1 MTHLIDFVSEKLHN
15 LEVLIEE
22 EEIGRKA
29 NKHDINKLITEKEEI
44 ASILEKLKKVR
55 EKYIRARPA

>member
-1 MTHLIDFVSEKLHN
+1 VTHLIDFVSEKLHN

-29 NKHDINKLITEKEEI
+29 NKQDIKKLITEKEET
-44 ASILEKLKKVR
+44 ANILEKLKKAR
-55 EKYIRARPA
+55 EKYLRARPA

>member
-1 MTHLIDFVSEKLHN
+1 VTHLIDFVSEKLHN

-29 NKHDINKLITEKEEI
+29 NKQDIKKLITEKEET
-44 ASILEKLKKVR
+44 ANILEKLKKAR

>member
-1 MTHLIDFVSEKLHN
+1 VTHLIDFVSEKLHN

-22 EEIGRKA
+22 EDIGRKA
-29 NKHDINKLITEKEEI
+29 NKQDIKKLITEKEET
-44 ASILEKLKKVR
+44 ANILEKLKKAR

>member
-1 MTHLIDFVSEKLHN
+1 

-29 NKHDINKLITEKEEI
+29 NKQDIKKLITEKEET
-44 ASILEKLKKVR
+44 ANILEKLKKAR

>member
-29 NKHDINKLITEKEEI
+29 NKQDIKKLITEKEET
-44 ASILEKLKKVR
+44 ANILEKLKKAR
-55 EKYIRARPA
+55 EKYLRARPA

>member
-29 NKHDINKLITEKEEI
+29 NKQDIKKLITEKEET
-44 ASILEKLKKVR
+44 ANILEKLKKAR

>member
-1 MTHLIDFVSEKLHN
+1 LIDFVSEKLHN

-29 NKHDINKLITEKEEI
+29 NKQDIKKLITEKEET
-44 ASILEKLKKVR
+44 ANILEKLKKAR